1 MKHIGMCVCVYVCP
15 SKNSTQASQ
24 LNMCVCVYVCPS
36 KNSTQASQLNML
48 GVCVCGSPRTVR
60 RRAAEATKLKCSPL
74 AQLPQLS
81 EMLDLPSSQ
90 NNAPE
95 GWCGINR
102 RTE

>member
-24 LNMCVCVYVCPS
+24 LNMLC
-36 KNSTQASQLNML
+36 
-48 GVCVCGSPRTVR
+48 VCVCGSPRTVR

-74 AQLPQLS
+74 AQLPQLP